1 MREQG
6 DFRLS
11 WLGLQSRLHVSL
23 YKLTS
28 GRVGGSVFGARVL
41 LLSTVGRRTGRKRTT
56 PLLYIED
63 EDNLV
68 VVASNGGREK
78 NPAWFTNIKQDPRT
92 EVQIRGRRT
101 VMRAEQANRDEKQRL
116 WPLLTKMYGRY
127 DGYQARTKRE
137 IPVVILYHDRPS
149 TRES

>member
-1 MREQG
+1 
-6 DFRLS
+6 LS

-23 YKLTS
+23 YKLTG
-28 GRVGGSVFGARVL
+28 GRVGGSVFGAPVL

-56 PLLYIED
+56 PLLYIQD
-63 EDNLV
+63 GDNLV

-78 NPAWFTNIKQDPRT
+78 NPAWFMNIKQDPRT
-92 EVQIRGRRT
+92 EVQIRGPRT

-127 DGYQARTKRE
+127 DEYRAKTKRE
-137 IPVVILYHDRPS
+137 IPVVILHRDDRP
-149 TRES
+149 TAYES